1 MKTWNQLQQQHYVN
15 MNLFL
20 DFYNNKESLP
30 FDYSSGEDLVRKTV
44 LFLIDDYFPDFTDIL
59 TEEELVNKINSSVIS
74 LYSKFD
80 SAKTEEDFCEMI
92 YAERDLFAKSIIETP
107 CVKTQ
112 VITLSIKDIKYLYE
126 IEENH

>member
-1 MKTWNQLQQQHYVN
+1 MKTWNQLQQKHYVN

-20 DFYNNKESLP
+20 DFYNKELLP

-80 SAKTEEDFCEMI
+80 SAKTEEDFCEML

-107 CVKTQ
+107 CVKSQ